1 MKKPIKNSGFTL
13 IETLAAL
20 SVLTLAV
27 IGPLALASYAIRS
40 ASVSQ
45 NQFTTFYLAQEAM
58 EYIKN
63 KRDNIA
69 LAGASDW
76 LEGLGNCRGT
86 RGCVID
92 IPNNNI
98 INCGGGDCPKIKYD
112 SATGFYNY
120 SSGVETS
127 FIREIKL
134 NDVVAGREAR
144 ITVTVSWQ
152 EIFGPKSF
160 ILEENIFNWP

>member
-1 MKKPIKNSGFTL
+1 MKKSIKNSGFTL
-13 IETLAAL
+13 LETLAAL
-20 SVLTLAV
+20 SVLTFAV
-27 IGPLALASYAIRS
+27 IGPLTLASYAIRS

-45 NQFTTFYLAQEAM
+45 NQLMTSYLAQEAM

-76 LEGLGNCRGT
+76 LEGLGNCRGS

-112 SATGFYNY
+112 STTGFYNY

-134 NDVVAGREAR
+134 SDVVAGREAR

-152 EIFGPKSF
+152 EIFGSKSF
-160 ILEENIFNWP
+160 TLEENIFNWP